1 MNRHEITVVR
11 EQSVDGGFVRVNNN
25 VHFVFLALA
34 SVQPLCRQRVRVL
47 WFAEQRAAERL
58 ESGRD
63 LSDAMPHW
71 ATRARCLTADRLT
84 DHHSVAINP
93 LEISIAGPIQPQNRR
108 KTSQFCRSGH
118 PIPVHRVRS
127 AGKSHCNLLGE
138 VRRVDN
144 LPRIHTA

>member
-34 SVQPLCRQRVRVL
+34 GVQPLCRQRVRVL

-93 LEISIAGPIQPQNRR
+93 LEPRLSRRR
-108 KTSQFCRSGH
+108 KSRTLSR
-118 PIPVHRVRS
+118 PIPNS
-127 AGKSHCNLLGE
+127 ACNW
-138 VRRVDN
+138 
-144 LPRIHTA
+144 TC